1 MILELHILQNFA
13 PSNLNRDDTNA
24 PKDCIFGGH
33 RRARISSQ
41 CIKRS
46 VRRHESFADKI
57 KSGGGDIG
65 VRTKRLKSRL
75 SSILVNDYQKDT
87 EISDKVASLIIGLI
101 GLKLKDPEK
110 TEYLLYF
117 GENEIS
123 ELAQIGNA
131 HWDILSVESEKLM
144 NSVKSED
151 GKKKKKSKTLNEEL
165 KPVEAA
171 FKGVIGKSRTAN
183 HSYAADIALFGR
195 MVADDKNM
203 NVDAACQMAHA
214 LSTHKVDMEMDYY
227 TAVDDLLPEDSSGS
241 DMIGTVEFNS
251 SCFYRYANID
261 LKKLSENLGSANKDL
276 LLSTVKGFVEASIKA
291 VPTGKQNSMAA
302 QNPPEYARV
311 LIRNDGFPWSLA
323 NAFQKPVRAGR
334 DVSIE
339 EASVEALESYFNKLS
354 KAYGSEG
361 VICDETMNLIKEKGS
376 LEDLVTSVSDVLNN
390 KTGGVK

>member
-24 PKDCIFGGH
+24 PKDCIFGGY

-41 CIKRS
+41 CIKRA
-46 VRRHESFADKI
+46 VRRHDAFAENVRA
-57 KSGGGDIG
+57 GGGTIG

-75 SSILVNDYQKDT
+75 ADLFVTDFQKDKDP
-87 EISDKVASLIIGLI
+87 SDKIASMMIDLI
-101 GLKLKDPEK
+101 GLKLKNPEK

-117 GENEIS
+117 GENEIT
-123 ELAQIGNA
+123 ELSNIGNE
-131 HWDILSVESEKLM
+131 HWDLLLTESEKPGT
-144 NSVKSED
+144 SEKSDD
-151 GKKKKKSKTLNEEL
+151 GKKKKKSKTTNDAL

-171 FKGVIGKSRTAN
+171 LKGVIGKSRTAN

-203 NVDAACQMAHA
+203 NVDAACQVAHA
-214 LSTHKVDMEMDYY
+214 ISTHKVAMEMDYY
-227 TAVDDLLPEDSSGS
+227 TAVDDLLPDEESGS
-241 DMIGTVEFNS
+241 DMIGTIEFNS

-261 LKKLSENLGSANKDL
+261 LTKLTENLGAGNGDL
-276 LLSTVKGFVEASIKA
+276 LLATVKGFVESSIKA

-311 LIRNDGFPWSLA
+311 IIRNDGFPWSLA
-323 NAFQKPVRAGR
+323 NAFQKPVRAER
-334 DVSIE
+334 ELSIE
-339 EASVEALESYFNKLS
+339 GASIEALDSYYKKLE

-361 VICDETMNLIKEKGS
+361 VTCDTSMNLITEEGS
-376 LEDLVTSVSDVLNN
+376 LKVILDEIATALGTQNEEA
-390 KTGGVK
+390 K